1 MAALD
6 DNVKK
11 QLSGKTL
18 QVISFALGSE
28 EYGVDIAQVQEINRM
43 VTITHVPQA
52 AQFMEGVI
60 NLRGRLIPIID
71 LRTRFGMERAERT
84 KDTRIVVTEIGSKR
98 LGMVVDSVSEVLRV
112 PVEQIEDAP
121 DLVAGVDTEYIR
133 GVGKLDDRLI
143 IMLDLDRVISV
154 GEKAELEEL
163 PSAA

>member
-6 DNVKK
+6 DNIET
-11 QLSGKTL
+11 QLSGRTL
-18 QVISFALGSE
+18 QVVSFALGSE

-60 NLRGRLIPIID
+60 NLRGRLIPIVD
-71 LRTRFGMERAERT
+71 LRTRFGMRSSERT
-84 KDTRIVVTEIGSKR
+84 KNTRIVVTEIGSKR
-98 LGMVVDSVSEVLRV
+98 VGMIVDSVSEVLRI

-133 GVGKLDDRLI
+133 GVGKMGDRLI
-143 IMLDLDRVISV
+143 IMLDLARVIS
-154 GEKAELEEL
+154 GSEKTELQKL
-163 PSAA
+163 NAA